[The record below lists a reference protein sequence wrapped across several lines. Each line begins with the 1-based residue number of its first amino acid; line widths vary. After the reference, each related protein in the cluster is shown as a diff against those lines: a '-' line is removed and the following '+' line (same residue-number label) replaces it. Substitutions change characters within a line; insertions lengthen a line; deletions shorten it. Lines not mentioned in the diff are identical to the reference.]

1 MGPLFIKDEEVNR
14 LATLLQKLT
23 KAKSKTAAVK
33 HAIEQAL
40 IEARGEAPMRRQIA
54 KAKAKVS
61 EMGDYVDPDFDQ
73 KAFSDELWG
82 DQ

>member
-14 LATLLQKLT
+14 MATKLQKLT
-23 KAKSKTAAVK
+23 KAKSKTQAVK

-40 IEARGEAPMRRQIA
+40 IEAQGEAPMRKQIE
-54 KAKAKVS
+54 KAKTIVQ
-61 EMGDYVDPDFDQ
+61 EMGDHVDTEFNQ